1 MSKLDELKIEA
12 AELGVQFSPNIGE
25 TKLQDKVNEFYDS
38 KEKAAADE
46 LKKAIEEKEKAEEVV
61 VPVVS
66 NKANATK
73 LIAKEREKNAR
84 KTRVVTIVDN
94 DQRINNQSTS
104 CTVNCS
110 NMYFDL
116 GTAILP
122 LGVKVEVAIGHI
134 NSLKQVKIPHH
145 VKDIKSGLS
154 TVSLRERYSISY
166 ADMEV

>member
-25 TKLQDKVNEFYDS
+25 AKLQSKIDEFYDA
-38 KEKAAADE
+38 KETDSAE
-46 LKKAIEEKEKAEEVV
+46 LQKLVKEKEKEEAIVDK
-61 VPVVS
+61 PVVS
-66 NKANATK
+66 NKLNATK
-73 LIAKEREKNAR
+73 VLAKERERNAR
-84 KTRVVTIVDN
+84 KTRVVTIIDN

-122 LGVKVEVAIGHI
+122 LGVKVEVAVGHI

-145 VKDIKSGLS
+145 VKDIKTGLS
-154 TVSLRERYSISY
+154 TVALRERYSISY
-166 ADMEV
+166 EDMKA

>member
-1 MSKLDELKIEA
+1 MSKLDELKTEA

-25 TKLQDKVNEFYDS
+25 SKLQSKIDEFYET
-38 KEKAAADE
+38 KETSSAEIQK
-46 LKKAIEEKEKAEEVV
+46 LVEEKEKAEEVV
-61 VPVVS
+61 DKPVAIS
-66 NKANATK
+66 QPTASRI
-73 LIAKEREKNAR
+73 LAKEREREAR

-104 CTVNCS
+104 CTANCS

-122 LGVKVEVAIGHI
+122 LGVKVEVAVGHI

-145 VKDIKSGLS
+145 IKDVKTGLS
-154 TVSLRERYSISY
+154 TVALRERYSISY
-166 ADMEV
+166 EDTQA